1 MRNREEFKSLVY
13 EKRDRLLYE
22 ELEKKKKLNKR
33 NKLFAVLSSAMAAV
47 IVMAVVI
54 PNAATWMSYGKA
66 PAGNGIYDPEIKPEN
81 DGNGGNKAPSE
92 APAEV
97 ENAVATDAPEK
108 DEFEEPSESVSEEVE
123 MPETTAAAL
132 PEVVAPTAS
141 ETSATHIENVA
152 PEASSP
158 LQVKFTATLST
169 YYAGYSYTN
178 DGVVGELADDEK
190 LSDLT
195 MMITD
200 YETLKTTF
208 EGLCKSTYAA
218 AVFGGNEIF
227 DEDRVVI
234 AIERTGGDPSDNEV
248 AYSCT
253 GFEDGTLYL
262 AREYIRS
269 GDAEVP
275 CIEVRCVDFVVVN
288 KYGFD
293 LSQIENIVVTE

>member
-13 EKRDRLLYE
+13 SKRDKLLQE
-22 ELEKKKKLNKR
+22 ELEKKKKFNKR
-33 NKLFAVLSSAMAAV
+33 RRIYAVLSSAMVAV

-54 PNAATWMSYGKA
+54 PNVGKWMSYA
-66 PAGNGIYDPEIKPEN
+66 PAGNEIYDPEIKPEN
-81 DGNGGNKAPSE
+81 DGNGGNEAPSE
-92 APAEV
+92 APVEQ
-97 ENAVATDAPEK
+97 ENAVASEAPEK
-108 DEFEEPSESVSEEVE
+108 DEVVKPSETYAEVADL
-123 MPETTAAAL
+123 PETTAAPDK
-132 PEVVAPTAS
+132 PEPGAP
-141 ETSATHIENVA
+141 ETSA
-152 PEASSP
+152 PEVEEITPGESCD

-178 DGVVGELADDEK
+178 DGVVGRLVEEEK
-190 LSDLT
+190 LGDLT
-195 MMITD
+195 MIITD

-208 EGLCKSTYAA
+208 EGLCVTTSAA
-218 AVFGGNEIF
+218 SVFGGNEIF
-227 DEDRVVI
+227 DEDRVII

-248 AYSCT
+248 AYTCY
-253 GFEDGTLYL
+253 GVEDGTLYL
-262 AREYIRS
+262 ARKYTYS